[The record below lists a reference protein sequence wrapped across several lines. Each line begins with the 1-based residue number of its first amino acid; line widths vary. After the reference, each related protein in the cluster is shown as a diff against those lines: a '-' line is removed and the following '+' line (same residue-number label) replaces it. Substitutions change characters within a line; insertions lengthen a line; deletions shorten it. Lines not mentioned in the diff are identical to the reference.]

1 MKIKCSKIFF
11 AFFMAIFSLFGSCS
25 FISDNDSSNAN
36 PLNLNKARLFVS
48 VNNNLARTILPDTL
62 TEDDIISVN
71 LRVTNTLT
79 SENLIRSWNNDSET
93 GKTALAQMKADTQ
106 IFINPGTYDFKLELS
121 TSKGLCQ
128 TGSLLNKAVEAGDN
142 ALSFTTKYVT
152 DSTGLGEF
160 YIILSWASSDRIGR
174 IDAGLFTEESNGETA
189 FYDMSPLTIS
199 STSAVYDKNSVPV
212 GTYFIRFDIYDTSLE
227 KLNTIEDVIR
237 IVSGRRTSSTISLTD
252 LNSVYTI
259 NYNLNAGEWESPSYT
274 PVTKRNARKIV
285 TLPTAADVKRTG
297 FVFDGWFESDD
308 GGTTL
313 KGEALTSIGAGTA
326 RDLDL
331 YAKWTRLNEFFVSST
346 GNDSTGI
353 GTEERPFASVQKAVS
368 IIKDNNDSTTDY
380 KIWIDGTVRE
390 NVLLTDI
397 VGSSLTISGA
407 TGASSDTLNG
417 DTDGDGTG
425 DGSVITVQTAV
436 PVTINNLKITGGQAN
451 GGGGIFVGI
460 GANVM
465 LSSGTV
471 ISGNKSTSN
480 GGGVYVSGGTL
491 LVNDDSVIGSK
502 GSASA
507 ANNSNYSNYASNYGG
522 GIYNKGGKIYLGYKI
537 ASDGTLTQDTGFTG
551 GIYYNYADYM
561 GGGIYDDTGS
571 GAEVKMSG
579 GEIAFNAAK
588 DDGGAVRLAN
598 SDVFTVSGGKIHNN
612 VANLAL
618 YTNGGGAFYVGSGST
633 LLLTGGEL
641 SSNVAH
647 RGRAIYTNTGAIIKM
662 SGSASIPAGSTASH
676 DVFLA
681 DGVTIEVESPFDSGL
696 SLPVATITPSNYAHG
711 TTAVLCGT
719 SMGTEYTKFAVTPRG
734 TEHWSV
740 SSTGTII
747 QNIDACITITVS
759 TYTNDDLELTA
770 TESGSNYVFTAKAG
784 YSSYLWTVAGQI
796 APSTTNSVTIPKSGL
811 PRMNVLMV
819 VAVDSSGNAHEAK
832 CTFTVTD

>member
-25 FISDNDSSNAN
+25 FFSDNDSSNAN

-259 NYNLNAGEWESPSYT
+259 NYNLNAGEWEIPSYT

-297 FVFDGWFESDD
+297 FVFEGWFESDD

-380 KIWIDGTVRE
+380 KIWINGTVRE

-397 VGSSLTISGA
+397 VGSSLTISGT

-436 PVTINNLKITGGQAN
+436 PVTIKNLKITGGQAN

-480 GGGVYVSGGTL
+480 GGGVYVSGG
-491 LVNDDSVIGSK
+491 
-502 GSASA
+502 
-507 ANNSNYSNYASNYGG
+507 
-522 GIYNKGGKIYLGYKI
+522 
-537 ASDGTLTQDTGFTG
+537 
-551 GIYYNYADYM
+551 
-561 GGGIYDDTGS
+561 
-571 GAEVKMSG
+571 
-579 GEIAFNAAK
+579 
-588 DDGGAVRLAN
+588 
-598 SDVFTVSGGKIHNN
+598 
-612 VANLAL
+612 
-618 YTNGGGAFYVGSGST
+618 ST
-633 LLLTGGEL
+633 LLLTGCEL
-641 SSNVAH
+641 SSNVAY

-662 SGSASIPAGSTASH
+662 SGSASIPAGSTVSH

-696 SLPVATITPSNYAHG
+696 SLPVATITPSNYVHG
-711 TTAVLCGT
+711 TTAVLSGT

-740 SSTGTII
+740 SSTGTLI

-770 TESGSNYVFTAKAG
+770 TDSGTNYVFTAKAG

-811 PRMNVLMV
+811 PLMNVLMV